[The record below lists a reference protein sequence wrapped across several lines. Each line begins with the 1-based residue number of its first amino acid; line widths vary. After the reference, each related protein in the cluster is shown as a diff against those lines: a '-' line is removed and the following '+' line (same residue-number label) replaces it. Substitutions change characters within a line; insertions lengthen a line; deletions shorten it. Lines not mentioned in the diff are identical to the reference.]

1 MAHNFQ
7 VKRNKAKKTVGV
19 FDKKRNYSK
28 KEENITKSE
37 KLMNGIA
44 IWAAYYRSRPD
55 KFAEEYLGLSL
66 KPFQKIILYC
76 MIHYNY
82 TMFLASRGL
91 GKTYLTALY
100 CVIRCILFPGT
111 KIIIASGQKS
121 QAMKVVTEK
130 IPELILQ
137 CKTGMLKREI
147 KGSIRTNMNTD
158 DPNVEFMN
166 GSWIKIVAATQG
178 ARSARANLLILDEF
192 RLIEP
197 SIYKNVL
204 RRFLASSRQPGYLSK
219 PEYKNKQEYLERNQ
233 EIFLSSCWYKF
244 NWSFDRYKVFI
255 KAMLNGKKY
264 FVCGLPYQ
272 IAIKENLTN
281 KQQLLDEAAE
291 DDIDEIGW
299 EMEMNTMFFG
309 ESEKAFFKT
318 EELNAIRKI
327 YKPIYP
333 KPFYD
338 SFKDKKF
345 KYTPKGKEEI
355 RILSCDLAVIGGK
368 ENDSSIFKLIQLIP
382 TYSVKDNN
390 KFKGYERIVT
400 YTESI
405 VGAHTE
411 LQAIRIRQ
419 LYDDLD
425 CDYIVL
431 DRQGNGIGVYDNLC
445 RNLYDKE
452 RDIEYSAFN
461 SMNEEKMQERCLV
474 PNADKKIY
482 TISATSEFNSEI
494 AILLKNDIKRGK
506 VKLLV
511 DKNES
516 YEYLGK
522 FNNLI
527 DQKVEIQVKLQA
539 PYIHTDALINEMV
552 LLESEINQTN
562 GYIKLKEQSGQRK
575 DRYVAL
581 AYGNFFANELER
593 DLLKDDSPETD
604 LSNFVTHAHLA
615 SYNSNNLVKKIF
627 R

>member
-1 MAHNFQ
+1 MARNFQ
-7 VKRNKAKKTVGV
+7 VKRNKAKNTVGV

-28 KEENITKSE
+28 NEENVTKSE
-37 KLMNGIA
+37 KLMNGIGE
-44 IWAAYYRSRPD
+44 WASYYRSRPD

-100 CVIRCILFPGT
+100 CVIRCILFPDT

-219 PEYKNKQEYLERNQ
+219 PKYKNKQEYLERNQ

-255 KAMLNGKKY
+255 KSMLNGKKY
-264 FVCGLPYQ
+264 FLCGLPYQ

-291 DDIDEIGW
+291 DDIDTVGW

-318 EELNAIRKI
+318 EELNAIRKV

-338 SFKDKKF
+338 LFKDKNF
-345 KYTPKGKEEI
+345 KYTQKLKDEI

-368 ENDSSIFKLIQLIP
+368 ENDSSIFKLIQLNPVFTI
-382 TYSVKDNN
+382 KDDN
-390 KFKGYERIVT
+390 KFKGYERTVS
-400 YTESI
+400 YTESMN
-405 VGAHTE
+405 GAHTE

-419 LYDDLD
+419 LFSDLD
-425 CDYIVL
+425 CDFIVL

-445 RNLYDKE
+445 RNLYDRE
-452 RDIEYSAFN
+452 RDTEYPAFN

-474 PNADKKIY
+474 PNAEKKIY

-506 VKLLV
+506 VRLLV

-522 FNNLI
+522 FNSLI
-527 DQKVEIQVKLQA
+527 NQKAEITVKLQA
-539 PYIHTDALINEMV
+539 PYVHTDALINEMV
-552 LLESEINQTN
+552 LLESEVNQSS

-593 DLLKDDSPETD
+593 DLLKEEPKQDFTEYTIIPQGSWTQ
-604 LSNFVTHAHLA
+604 STYGF
-615 SYNSNNLVKKIF
+615 
-627 R
+627 